1 MNSGKSR
8 ASLMWV
14 VAAYLIYI
22 SYDLFDH
29 RQDTDTTMSPAAR
42 YLFIGLFVLAAAA
55 IAVYGFRIWKDS
67 KKGTDDPPDQ
77 QDDSGMKE

>member
-1 MNSGKSR
+1 
-8 ASLMWV
+8 MWV

-42 YLFIGLFVLAAAA
+42 YLFIGLFVLAAVA
-55 IAVYGFRIWKDS
+55 IAVYGFRVWKDS
-67 KKGTDDPPDQ
+67 KKDQPDPPQ
-77 QDDSGMKE
+77 KQDDSSMKE